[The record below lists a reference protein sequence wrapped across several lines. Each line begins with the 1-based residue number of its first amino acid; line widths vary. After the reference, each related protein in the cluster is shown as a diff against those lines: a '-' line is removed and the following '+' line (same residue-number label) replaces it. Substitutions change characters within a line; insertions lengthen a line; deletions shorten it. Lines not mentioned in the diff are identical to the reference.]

1 MDETDG
7 SSLDRNNL
15 AASRVWAA
23 HKFPYLASALFAT
36 KIVSA
41 PGIGGSAVDDR
52 WRLYIDPDTAA
63 GWSVEQLG
71 SLIVHH
77 VGHLV
82 REHAERARAMGISE
96 ETAKT
101 WTMACDAEL
110 NDDLAAV
117 GITPPGHVVLPE
129 DLGGDRGRMAE
140 EYFDL
145 VARRAEGDE
154 GENDDVD
161 DEDAAHDDHGSGAH
175 GQPREWDEGGD
186 EQDRGLSEHEAQL
199 VRRRVAESI
208 QQAVRERGDVPGGW
222 QRWAGELLHPHV
234 DWRRVLAAEIR
245 RSIQRHAGR
254 VDYSYRRP
262 SRRATV
268 SPDVVLPAMEHPTPE
283 VAVVVDTSASM
294 GDEVLQQVLGE
305 IDALLDAVGV
315 HSGGVPVLAV
325 DTDVHAISRVR
336 TARQVTLAGGGG
348 TDMSRGIAAAAKL
361 RPRPVVVIVL
371 TDGFTPW
378 PAEAPKG
385 MAVVVALVET
395 PSRTWP
401 TPAWARTVRI
411 DTAA

>member
-1 MDETDG
+1 MGDE
-7 SSLDRNNL
+7 LDAHAL

-41 PGIGGSAVDDR
+41 PGIGGSAVDDK
-52 WRLYIDPDTAA
+52 WRLYIDPASAA
-63 GWSVEQLG
+63 EWTVEQTG

-82 REHAERARAMGISE
+82 REHAERARSMGISDA
-96 ETAKT
+96 TSKA
-101 WTMACDAEL
+101 WTQACDAEL
-110 NDDLAAV
+110 NDDLAEV

-129 DLGGDRGRMAE
+129 DLGGVRGRMAE

-145 VARRAEGDE
+145 VTSQRDGDSGNE
-154 GENDDVD
+154 DDG
-161 DEDAAHDDHGSGAH
+161 HDDHGSGAH
-175 GQPREWDEGGD
+175 GQQRDWDQEGD
-186 EQDRGLSEHEAQL
+186 ADDKGLSEHEAQL

-208 QQAVRERGDVPGGW
+208 QQTVRERGDVPGGW
-222 QRWAGELLHPHV
+222 QRWAGELLHPRV

-268 SPDVVLPAMEHPTPE
+268 SPDVVLPAMEHPTPSI
-283 VAVVVDTSASM
+283 AVVVDTSASM
-294 GDEVLQQVLGE
+294 GDETLQQVLGE

-325 DTDVHAISRVR
+325 DTQVHAISRVR
-336 TARQVTLAGGGG
+336 VARQVNLSGGGG
-348 TDMSRGIAAAAKL
+348 TDMSRGIEAAAKL
-361 RPRPVVVIVL
+361 RPRPAVVIVL

-378 PAEAPKG
+378 PIAPPKG
-385 MAVVVALVET
+385 MSVVVALVET

-401 TPAWARTVRI
+401 TPDWARVVRI
-411 DTAA
+411 DDAA

>member
-1 MDETDG
+1 MTGPDE
-7 SSLDRNNL
+7 LDAHDL

-36 KIVSA
+36 KIVNA
-41 PGIGGSAVDDR
+41 PGVGGSAVDDR
-52 WRLYIDPDTAA
+52 WRLYIDPADAA

-82 REHAERARAMGISE
+82 REHADRARSMGISE
-96 ETAKT
+96 ATAKA
-101 WTMACDAEL
+101 WTKACDAEL
-110 NDDLAAV
+110 NDDLAEV

-129 DLGGDRGRMAE
+129 DLGGVRGRMAE

-145 VARRAEGDE
+145 VASHRERDGDE
-154 GENDDVD
+154 GDDD
-161 DEDAAHDDHGSGAH
+161 GSRGQSHDDHGSGAH
-175 GQPREWDEGGD
+175 GQHRDWDQEGGD
-186 EQDRGLSEHEAQL
+186 GDKGLSEHEAQL

-208 QQAVRERGDVPGGW
+208 QQTVRERGDVPGGW

-268 SPDVVLPAMEHPTPE
+268 SPDVVLPAMEHPTPQI
-283 VAVVVDTSASM
+283 AVVVDTSASM
-294 GDEVLQQVLGE
+294 GDETLQQVLGE

-325 DTDVHAISRVR
+325 DTEVHSVSRVR
-336 TARQVTLAGGGG
+336 AARQVTLAGGGG
-348 TDMSRGIAAAAKL
+348 TDMSRGIEAAAKL
-361 RPRPVVVIVL
+361 RPRPAVVIVL

-378 PAEAPKG
+378 PVAPPKG
-385 MAVVVALVET
+385 LSVVVALVET

-401 TPAWARTVRI
+401 TPDWARVVRI
-411 DTAA
+411 DDAA

>member
-1 MDETDG
+1 MTE
-7 SSLDRNNL
+7 LDPHDL

-23 HKFPYLASALFAT
+23 HRFPYLASALFAT
-36 KIVSA
+36 RIVSA
-41 PGIGGSAVDDR
+41 PGIGASAVDDN
-52 WRLYIDPDTAA
+52 WRLYIDPAIASEWT
-63 GWSVEQLG
+63 VEELG

-82 REHAERARAMGISE
+82 REHADRARALGVDEASAE
-96 ETAKT
+96 A
-101 WTMACDAEL
+101 WTQACDAEL

-129 DLGGDRGRMAE
+129 DLGGERGRMAE

-145 VARRAEGDE
+145 VATDKRGN
-154 GENDDVD
+154 GSD
-161 DEDAAHDDHGSGAH
+161 DEDDDGHDDHGSGAH
-175 GQPREWDEGGD
+175 GQHRDWDQPD
-186 EQDRGLSEHEAQL
+186 EDGDRGVSRHEAQL
-199 VRRRVAESI
+199 VRRRVAEAI
-208 QQAVRERGDVPGGW
+208 QHAVRDRGDVPGGW
-222 QRWAGELLHPHV
+222 QRWAGELLHPRV

-268 SPDVVLPAMEHPTPE
+268 SPDVVLPSMEHPTPE

-315 HSGGVPVLAV
+315 HSNGVPVLAV
-325 DTDVHAISRVR
+325 DADVHAISRVR
-336 TARQVTLAGGGG
+336 SARQVRLAGGGG

-361 RPRPVVVIVL
+361 RPRPSAVIVL

-378 PAEAPKG
+378 PATAPKG
-385 MAVVVALVET
+385 ISVVVALVVT

-401 TPAWARTVRI
+401 TPDWARVVRI
-411 DTAA
+411 DDAA